1 MFNPSRRSDLTYAQK
16 RKKILEIMSSFDEEE
31 QLRWY
36 LEPEEDLLGIKHIAP
51 DYIGKTILKLTKKY
65 GSVNKAAQKL
75 GVSEDWLQYYLQHIK
90 LSKKVK

>member
-1 MFNPSRRSDLTYAQK
+1 
-16 RKKILEIMSSFDEEE
+16 MSSFDEEE

-51 DYIGKTILKLTKKY
+51 DYIGKIILKLTKKY
-65 GSVNKAAQKL
+65 GSVNKVAQKL